1 MSIKKQMAYGQM
13 SFFAKM
19 ARDDEV
25 AGQVAVLKS
34 QLAKAK
40 TPKAKQQILKILSI
54 YIAEASRRGIA
65 LNNLSFVV
73 MTDEETGIA
82 HRIPVH

>member
-1 MSIKKQMAYGQM
+1 MSIKKQMAYSQM

-19 ARDDEV
+19 AQDDEV
-25 AGQVAVLKS
+25 AGQIIALRS
-34 QLAKAK
+34 QMAKAK
-40 TPKAKQQILKILSI
+40 TPKAKQQTLKVLSI
-54 YIAEASRRGIA
+54 DLAEASRRGIA

-73 MTDEETGIA
+73 MTDEETGIK